1 MLPWRTGKDVYVTVN
16 EEEHLFFFKKG
27 NAKKRK
33 WHYYLKVSGTIFHLQ
48 SCVSLNS
55 TYEQEV
61 DSCTM
66 HSKFNT
72 EYLDNSSRD
81 EDDYNLTSLLN
92 TTYKSQKGNKI
103 NTCFDADTQQMFLEQ
118 PGVWVK
124 RDEEQVQLSC
134 NQNPEW
140 P

>member
-1 MLPWRTGKDVYVTVN
+1 
-16 EEEHLFFFKKG
+16 
-27 NAKKRK
+27 
-33 WHYYLKVSGTIFHLQ
+33 
-48 SCVSLNS
+48 
-55 TYEQEV
+55 
-61 DSCTM
+61 M

-92 TTYKSQKGNKI
+92 TTYKSRKGNKI

-118 PGVWVK
+118 QGVWVK